1 MSFRL
6 TKAEKLKSRKLIE
19 ALFVDGLTITKPPLK
34 VYYTPNLESEVSQV
48 SFAVPKRNFKHAVDR
63 NRIKRQLREVY
74 RLNKQELLANNDVK
88 FSFLF
93 LYVGKASPRYE
104 SLETAMK
111 FLLLKL
117 SQ

>member
-6 TKAEKLKSRKLIE
+6 TKAEKLKSRKIIE
-19 ALFVDGLTITKPPLK
+19 ALFVDGKSINKSPLK
-34 VYYTPNLESEVSQV
+34 VYYLPNLKSKVSQV

-63 NRIKRQLREVY
+63 NRIKRQLREAY
-74 RLNKQELLANNDVK
+74 RLNKHLLLANNDAK

-93 LYVGKASPRYE
+93 LYVGKESPRYE

-117 SQ
+117 TN